1 MGIVP
6 DARAPD
12 AARPEGILLL
22 HGIARRS
29 SSLRPM
35 ERAFRV
41 AGFATLNL
49 DYPAR
54 RAALAELVETIATPV
69 AHFAVCVNRLHIV
82 THSMGGLLARALIA
96 RHRPR
101 NLGRVVM
108 LGPPNGGSEIADTLH
123 HFAAYRR
130 FFGPA
135 GSELVTR
142 RDDTLK
148 ALLGQVDYPLGIIA
162 GDRSVYPIESA
173 LMLNGP
179 NDGRVTVERTRCAG
193 MSDHITL
200 HTTHAMMMWNRR
212 VIREALN
219 FIRYERFGPGL
230 AKAGERSPR
239 E

>member
-1 MGIVP
+1 MGIEP

-12 AARPEGILLL
+12 AARPEGVLLL
-22 HGIARRS
+22 HGIARSS

-35 ERAFRV
+35 ERTFRT

-69 AHFAVCVNRLHIV
+69 AAFAARVSRLHIV
-82 THSMGGLLARALIA
+82 THSMGGLLARVLIA
-96 RHRPR
+96 RHRPC

-108 LGPPNGGSEIADTLH
+108 LGPPNGGSEVADALH
-123 HFAAYRR
+123 RFAVYHR

-135 GSELVTR
+135 GHELVTR
-142 RDDTLK
+142 RDETLR

-173 LMLNGP
+173 LMLKGP
-179 NDGRVTVERTRCAG
+179 NDGRVTVERTRCPG
-193 MSDHITL
+193 MTDHITL

-212 VIREALN
+212 VIQEALT
-219 FIRYERFGPGL
+219 FIRHETFGPGL
-230 AKAGERSPR
+230 AKARERTPR